1 MTSAHGPKMPVPD
14 HKTVAIHTLR
24 QRLSDGVTTWR
35 QHFSRAPGRG
45 RLAGLY
51 RRLSDTICRRCVG
64 ISWHSG
70 MKTMAALRNF
80 NLGILYLP
88 RNYVCAGSFSDLQW
102 LRTEQNGFKDFERL
116 LLLNKVKLIYF
127 KQCNFNPLYC
137 ISHYD
142 LYCIIIIDLNKG
154 MSPHKTDANI
164 EN

>member
-1 MTSAHGPKMPVPD
+1 MEPSYQSLLYAQAMTSAHGPKMPVPD

-88 RNYVCAGSFSDLQW
+88 KTMYVQEVF
-102 LRTEQNGFKDFERL
+102 
-116 LLLNKVKLIYF
+116 LIY
-127 KQCNFNPLYC
+127 N
-137 ISHYD
+137 D
-142 LYCIIIIDLNKG
+142 
-154 MSPHKTDANI
+154 
-164 EN
+164 